1 MVAGRAAG
9 GSGVSIGAPGA
20 AARVQ
25 PGLSASSGTTA
36 PTQATPEHGATQA
49 ASVPAGE
56 LADRRTS
63 SGPRRRRRFDQ
74 VFDAPQVKEGS
85 R

>member
-1 MVAGRAAG
+1 MVAGRAG
-9 GSGVSIGAPGA
+9 EPRVSIGAPGA

-36 PTQATPEHGATQA
+36 PTQATPEHGATQG
-49 ASVPAGE
+49 ASVPVGK
-56 LADRRTS
+56 LAERRTS
-63 SGPRRRRRFDQ
+63 SGPRRCRRFDQ
-74 VFDAPQVKEGS
+74 VFDVPQVKEGS